1 LDDFHPGGRTVSQ
14 LAASDSFRDL
24 LQDVEAGSEDA
35 IRRLLESH
43 GGMVLRVVRARLNQL
58 LRRQYDSEDFGQAVW
73 ASFFKHRDLVGRFNS
88 IDDLAAFLRSMAAN
102 KVMYEC
108 RRRLKTQRYDRRRE
122 RAAESWG
129 IASLDQLRTADPTPS
144 AIVGAQDELEQ
155 FSDMEQKLIR
165 LRAAGGTHEEIAA
178 ALNIHP
184 STVRRILKKIQS
196 HDTSE

>member
-1 LDDFHPGGRTVSQ
+1 
-14 LAASDSFRDL
+14 
-24 LQDVEAGSEDA
+24 
-35 IRRLLESH
+35 
-43 GGMVLRVVRARLNQL
+43 
-58 LRRQYDSEDFGQAVW
+58 
-73 ASFFKHRDLVGRFNS
+73 
-88 IDDLAAFLRSMAAN
+88 
-102 KVMYEC
+102 
-108 RRRLKTQRYDRRRE
+108 
-122 RAAESWG
+122 
-129 IASLDQLRTADPTPS
+129 LRTADPTPS